1 MQSDTLK
8 KILKQIQDGNI
19 SIDDAMNKLKNFPYE
34 DIGFAK
40 LDTHRSIRN
49 GFPEVIFCK
58 GKTNEQI
65 VAIFQSLINSNDL
78 IIGTLATQENFD
90 SVVKNFPNA
99 QFHKK
104 ARIIQLGKTPPSK
117 TDKIIT
123 VITGGTS
130 DIPYAEEAAIT
141 AETMGNKVIR
151 LYDIGVAGIHRM
163 LDNKN
168 ILDDSNVIIA
178 AAGMEGALASVVSGL
193 VACPVIGLPT
203 SVGYGASFEGL
214 SALLA
219 MLNSCA
225 PGIAVVN
232 IDNGFGAGYMA
243 SVINLQ
249 GVHC

>member
-1 MQSDTLK
+1 MQTDNLK
-8 KILKQIQDGNI
+8 KILEQIQQKEI
-19 SIDDAMNKLKNFPYE
+19 SIDDAMHKLKHFPYE

-40 LDTHRSIRN
+40 LDTHRTIRN

-58 GKTNEQI
+58 GKTDDQI
-65 VAIFQSLINSNDL
+65 IAIFKSLLTSNNL
-78 IIGTLATQENFD
+78 IIGTLATEETYNNIIKELPTAIFH
-90 SVVKNFPNA
+90 A
-99 QFHKK
+99 Q
-104 ARIIQLGKTPPSK
+104 ARIIQIGQTPEPK
-117 TDKIIT
+117 TDNIIT

-130 DIPYAEEAAIT
+130 DIPFAEEAAIT
-141 AETMGNKVIR
+141 AETMGNKVVR

-163 LDNKN
+163 LDNKEL
-168 ILDDSNVIIA
+168 LDDSNVIIA

-249 GVHC
+249 GVQS